1 MKLIET
7 YKKVIEYQLHYTLMG
22 TEQFAEVGNLD
33 RIRLFIFPELDKL
46 EIGKEIPENLK
57 KLSNGYMA
65 NLSYTFATKFYPLY
79 LKVNNGI
86 LEAVT
91 TDFEDLKTDKSETE
105 AVGYYTYM
113 D

>member
-7 YKKVIEYQLHYTLMG
+7 YKKVIEYQLQYTLMG

-57 KLSNGYMA
+57 KLSNGYMV

-79 LKVNNGI
+79 LNRRPQLASRI
-86 LEAVT
+86 PRQPC
-91 TDFEDLKTDKSETE
+91 
-105 AVGYYTYM
+105 YYCLFNITSCK
-113 D
+113 

>member
-33 RIRLFIFPELDKL
+33 RIRLFIFHELDKL

-57 KLSNGYMA
+57 KLSNGYM
-65 NLSYTFATKFYPLY
+65 FATKFYPLY

-105 AVGYYTYM
+105 AIGYYTYM

>member
-7 YKKVIEYQLHYTLMG
+7 YKKVIEYQLNYTLMG

-57 KLSNGYMA
+57 KLSNGYMV

-86 LEAVT
+86 LEVVT

-105 AVGYYTYM
+105 AIGYYTYM